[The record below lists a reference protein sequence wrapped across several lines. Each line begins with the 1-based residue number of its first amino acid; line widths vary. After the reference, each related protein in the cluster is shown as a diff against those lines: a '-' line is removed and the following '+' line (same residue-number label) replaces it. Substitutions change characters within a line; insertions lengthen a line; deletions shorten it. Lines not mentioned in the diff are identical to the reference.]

1 MDVNVLLFP
10 GFEPLDVFGPVE
22 VLLHLK
28 GVNLRYFSL
37 NGGKV
42 GTYKTLF
49 IETLPLEE
57 IHAAGVFLLP
67 GGPGTRKLV
76 NEPLFLD
83 KIKEIA
89 EQATSVLTVCTGSAL
104 LAKTGLL
111 DHKQATSNKRA
122 FKWATAQN
130 KQVLWIKKAR
140 WLKMAIFIH
149 PQVFPLALIWYLLL
163 LQTFA
168 APHRLIKSLPRLN
181 ITATKLQMMILL
193 ANFTTDSNQKNIEN
207 WKRANFHEGML
218 IFVLKLT
225 RGKGN
230 FILLLTAIIWR
241 TNYIFIKQVLRT
253 NLPTDLNTLR
263 GGPFSML

>member
-1 MDVNVLLFP
+1 MKMDVNVLLFP

-140 WLKMAIFIH
+140 WVKDGNLYSSSGVSAGIDM
-149 PQVFPLALIWYLLL
+149 VLAFVADICSTAQADKIATQIEY
-163 LQTFA
+163 
-168 APHRLIKSLPRLN
+168 HRNK
-181 ITATKLQMMILL
+181 TA
-193 ANFTTDSNQKNIEN
+193 ND
-207 WKRANFHEGML
+207 
-218 IFVLKLT
+218 
-225 RGKGN
+225 
-230 FILLLTAIIWR
+230 
-241 TNYIFIKQVLRT
+241 
-253 NLPTDLNTLR
+253 D
-263 GGPFSML
+263 PFSELYD